1 MEVTVEDRQSMADLA
16 IQTLGGVDGLFA
28 LAARNGLGIT
38 AQLTDG
44 MVLEWDYADTVN
56 PAVQRAY
63 AERGIRPATDL
74 DRGKTNGRD
83 EYGRLMYSTAP
94 GLNIILPDW
103 DDKPVIKPDIDT
115 DRLGSIIA
123 DLEAGK
129 PVVPVHKAP
138 QLTGSFTEPFDTMFD

>member
-28 LAARNGLGIT
+28 LAGRNGLGIT
-38 AQLTDG
+38 AQLRDG
-44 MVLEWDYADTVN
+44 MVLEWNYADTVN
-56 PAVQRAY
+56 PVVQRAY

-74 DRGKTNGRD
+74 DLSRTNGRD

-94 GLNIILPDW
+94 YTAIILPDL
-103 DDKPVIKPDIDT
+103 DKPATKPDIDM
-115 DRLGSIIA
+115 DRLGGIIA

-129 PVVPVHKAP
+129 PVVPEHKAP
-138 QLTGSFTEPFDTMFD
+138 QLTGSFSEPFDTMFD

>member
-1 MEVTVEDRQSMADLA
+1 MEVTVEDRQSMPDLA
-16 IQTLGGVDGLFA
+16 IQTLGGVDGLFS
-28 LAARNGLGIT
+28 LAERNGLSIT
-38 AQLTDG
+38 AQLKDG

-56 PAVQRAY
+56 PTVQCAY

-74 DRGKTNGRD
+74 DLGKTGGMD

-94 GLNIILPDW
+94 VLNIILPDW
-103 DDKPVIKPDIDT
+103 DKPMIKPDIDT